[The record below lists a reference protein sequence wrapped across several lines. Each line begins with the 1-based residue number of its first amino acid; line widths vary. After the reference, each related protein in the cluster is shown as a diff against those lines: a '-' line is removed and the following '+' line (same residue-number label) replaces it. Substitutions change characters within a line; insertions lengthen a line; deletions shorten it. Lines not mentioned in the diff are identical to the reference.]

1 MPGVEN
7 WSDIFTK
14 AVKPAE
20 QFQKLRDVVMG
31 ATPVRKRVSKVKAF
45 ESVEGGAVGV
55 ATDTTTGTCGAEP
68 GAMVA
73 MTAESDTHT
82 VCVVAVP
89 PTRASGE

>member
-1 MPGVEN
+1 
-7 WSDIFTK
+7 
-14 AVKPAE
+14 
-20 QFQKLRDVVMG
+20 MG

-73 MTAESDTHT
+73 TTAESDTHT